1 MFDLVF
7 HFTDFC
13 RIVYEKIEDVAFSI
27 AEMPIVQTYIFDI
40 FYHSMK
46 IITQLQS
53 YFPSSRKV
61 KQPEPN
67 QENWYYFGYYDH
79 FTGSIKHYYS
89 DTYEIHTGV
98 KQTDLWI
105 VKHNHKYISS
115 TSHAILHPLPDKWC
129 KSNISFIYIEY
140 ISNSNHNTISL
151 HLPEE
156 YLYVGNELFSPA
168 FVLRL
173 LEQQSEPYIFDRHY
187 KICIIDEKLRNI
199 YLNYHQMMVLEKD
212 NCYLVDL
219 HY

>member
-1 MFDLVF
+1 MFDIVF
-7 HFTDFC
+7 RFTDFC
-13 RIVYEKIEDVAFSI
+13 RIVYEKIEDIVFSI

-40 FYHSMK
+40 FYHTMK
-46 IITQLQS
+46 IVTQLQS
-53 YFPSSRKV
+53 YFALSIKI

-79 FTGSIKHYYS
+79 FTCTIKHYYS
-89 DTYEIHTGV
+89 DTYEVHTGV

-105 VKHNHKYISS
+105 IKYKDTYVSS
-115 TSHAILHPLPDKWC
+115 TSHAILTLPPRIR
-129 KSNISFIYIEY
+129 SNIYFIYIEY
-140 ISNSNHNTISL
+140 TSNSNNNPISL
-151 HLPEE
+151 RLSED
-156 YLYVGNELFSPA
+156 YLFVGNELFSPA

-173 LEQQSEPYIFDRHY
+173 LEQQSEPYVFDRHY

-199 YLNYHQMMVLEKD
+199 YLNYHQMIVLEKD